1 MNLDSLST
9 EQPHPYS
16 FPLDQMSTLEA
27 VTLMHRM
34 NEEVLLAVER
44 ELPLIAQTIDR
55 IAKAFREGGRLF
67 YVGAG
72 TSGRLGVIDAVE
84 CVPTFSADP
93 EMVQGIL
100 AGGPEAMWQSIE
112 GAEDDTEAGVQE
124 IRWRKVGPR
133 DVVVGISA
141 SGRTPFVLSAM
152 REAKAQ
158 GATVVGLANNRPCA
172 MMEVA
177 DWCILPETGPE
188 ILSGST
194 RLKAGTAQKIILNM
208 LSTLAMVKIG
218 KTYGNLMVDLKAT
231 NTKLRRRAERL
242 VQLATQCSE
251 DEARSALEASGYRAK
266 VAIVM
271 IIGQV
276 SAQEAESLL
285 EKNQGFVS
293 QALEEAKSLRRDQT
307 SPLL

>member
-1 MNLDSLST
+1 MDLDSLST
-9 EQPHPYS
+9 EQPYFLSPS
-16 FPLDQMSTLEA
+16 LDQMPTLSA

-34 NEEVLLAVER
+34 NEEVLSAVER

-55 IAKAFREGGRLF
+55 IAEAFREGGRLF

-84 CVPTFSADP
+84 CVPTFSVDP
-93 EMVQGIL
+93 GMVQGII
-100 AGGPEAMWQSIE
+100 AGGPPAMWQSIE
-112 GAEDDTEAGVQE
+112 GAEDDVESGVQE
-124 IRWRKVGPR
+124 IRRRKVGPR

-141 SGRTPFVLSAM
+141 SGRAPFVLSAM
-152 REAKAQ
+152 REAKAR

-172 MMEVA
+172 LMEVA

-208 LSTLAMVKIG
+208 LSTLSMVKIG

-242 VQLATQCSE
+242 VQLVTRCSE
-251 DEARSALEASGYRAK
+251 ASARSALEVCGYRAK

-271 IIGQV
+271 IAGRV
-276 SAQEAESLL
+276 SAQEAEALL

-293 QALEEAKSLRRDQT
+293 QALEEAKFLGS
-307 SPLL
+307 